1 MTGDIAVGTK
11 VFKRSEKLEQL
22 LSSIPNYVK
31 TVYVAD
37 DGSTNER
44 SDIYTKEYQ
53 FDLKVLDLEYDK
65 GLGAGRRAI
74 VDEFTEEYLTIV
86 DADHKIPENLDLL
99 RGLLD
104 ENDQLGGVSGAIL
117 EPNEQTYYITGQ
129 FLKEEGKDLH
139 RGPRVEKDIVIDE
152 INGNSVLYFDFIA
165 NAAMFRR
172 ECLESYSW
180 DPEYV
185 IGYEHI
191 DFYVGHWKT
200 TKWKFG
206 VCPSVIFKHY
216 PGGSSE
222 YNENRESA
230 NKLNNSKDYFLEK
243 WEFEKDVR
251 RGFRW
256 ARGPPTGSWYFRG
269 EMNMWQKGLAIL
281 VFDGPMELIKRIK
294 VRIQRM

>member
-22 LSSIPNYVK
+22 LCSIPDYVK

-37 DGSTNER
+37 DGNSNER
-44 SDIYTKEYQ
+44 SDIYSKNYQ

-65 GLGAGRRAI
+65 GLGAGRNAI
-74 VDEFTEEYLTIV
+74 VDELTEEYLTIV
-86 DADHKIPENLDLL
+86 DTDHQIPRNLNILRDLL
-99 RGLLD
+99 D
-104 ENDQLGGVSGAIL
+104 KNDHLGGISGAIL
-117 EPNEQTYYITGQ
+117 EPNRQTYYITGQ
-129 FLKEEGKDLH
+129 FLKEKEQNLY
-139 RGPRVEKDIVIDE
+139 RGPQVKKNIDIDE
-152 INGNSVLYFDFIA
+152 SNEYPILHFDFIA

-172 ECLESYSW
+172 NCLESYSW

-200 TKWKFG
+200 TEWKFG
-206 VCPSVIFKHY
+206 VCPNVIFKHY
-216 PGGSSE
+216 PGGSPE
-222 YNENRESA
+222 YNSNRNNSD
-230 NKLNNSKDYFLEK
+230 KLNNSKEYFLEK
-243 WEFEKDVR
+243 WGFDKDIR

-269 EMNMWQKGLAIL
+269 EMNTWQKGLAIL
-281 VFDGPMELIKRIK
+281 AFDGPAELLKKTKERL
-294 VRIQRM
+294 